1 MFFRFKVMTIPAK
14 TLSIAVGTM
23 FVAAL
28 LLSGCSSTPDKESAS
43 TNAPLSGT
51 DEQIF
56 VGDTIEM
63 NYDPN
68 VIMKRAES
76 FHAKEGYAEAIV
88 EYQHFLDLHRNHVLA
103 PYAQY
108 RLALS
113 HFKMIQT
120 IDRDVSPIKK
130 AREEFIQ
137 LMQDHPA
144 SRYEAE
150 ARNKIGE
157 CEDLLAQ
164 HHLFVAEFYYKK
176 GSYLAAAKRYKMVIE
191 SYPHLKA
198 AAKAKYE
205 LAKTYKDLGAP
216 DWSRDW
222 LVALVREHPRHKL
235 RDAGLKM
242 LAKLREEHPDLV
254 VAQNLGTLNTNLLT
268 TSFLSL
274 NQSAQIGS
282 SGMLANPSQYRA
294 GARITNPSQPSLAE
308 CALGA
313 WCEASTTTKPVS
325 ASAVSSPP
333 TTATCQPG
341 TWCE

>member
-1 MFFRFKVMTIPAK
+1 MTMQNTTYTSKFALAI
-14 TLSIAVGTM
+14 LFISLL
-23 FVAAL
+23 FV
-28 LLSGCSSTPDKESAS
+28 GCSSTSDKGA
-43 TNAPLSGT
+43 TANNAPLSGT

-56 VGDTIEM
+56 VGDIIEM

-76 FHAKEGYAEAIV
+76 FHDKEGYAEAIV

-120 IDRDVSPIKK
+120 IDRDVSPIEK
-130 AREEFIQ
+130 ARDQFIK
-137 LMQDHPA
+137 LMQTHPG
-144 SRYEAE
+144 SQYEAE
-150 ARNKIGE
+150 ARAKIGE

-164 HHLFVAEFYYKK
+164 HHMFVAEFYYKK
-176 GSYLAAAKRYKMVIE
+176 EAYLAAAKRYKLVIE
-191 SYPHLKA
+191 SYPHLEA
-198 AAKAKYE
+198 AAEAKYE

-222 LVALVREHPRHKL
+222 LVALIRDHPQHKL
-235 RDAGLKM
+235 RDDGLKM
-242 LAKLREEHPDLV
+242 LAKLQKENPDLV

-268 TSFLSL
+268 TSFLPLKQASPIDSSKNL
-274 NQSAQIGS
+274 VTTSFQNSATRTTSQVKPS
-282 SGMLANPSQYRA
+282 S
-294 GARITNPSQPSLAE
+294 TE
-308 CALGA
+308 CGLGA
-313 WCEASTTTKPVS
+313 WCEASTTTKPS
-325 ASAVSSPP
+325 P
-333 TTATCQPG
+333 TTPPSSVAVTCQPG

>member
-1 MFFRFKVMTIPAK
+1 MPTTPFATKFAFAILATSLFFV
-14 TLSIAVGTM
+14 
-23 FVAAL
+23 
-28 LLSGCSSTPDKESAS
+28 GCSSTPDKEA
-43 TNAPLSGT
+43 TAKNTPLSGT

-76 FHAKEGYAEAIV
+76 FHDKEGYSEAIV

-120 IDRDVSPIKK
+120 IDRDVSPIEK
-130 AREEFIQ
+130 ARDQFIK
-137 LMQDHPA
+137 LMQTHPG
-144 SRYEAE
+144 SQYEAE
-150 ARNKIGE
+150 ARTKIGE

-176 GSYLAAAKRYKMVIE
+176 EAYLAAAKRYKQVIE
-191 SYPHLKA
+191 SYPHLEA
-198 AAKAKYE
+198 AAEAKYE

-222 LVALVREHPRHKL
+222 LVALVREHPQHEL
-235 RDAGLKM
+235 RDDGLKM
-242 LAKLREEHPDLV
+242 LAKLQEENPDLV

-268 TSFLSL
+268 TSFLPLKQAAPLVPSGNL
-274 NQSAQIGS
+274 ATPS
-282 SGMLANPSQYRA
+282 SQNTASGTTGTTKPSK
-294 GARITNPSQPSLAE
+294 TE
-308 CALGA
+308 CELGA
-313 WCEASTTTKPVS
+313 WCEASTTTKPSS
-325 ASAVSSPP
+325 APAVSPP
-333 TTATCQPG
+333 STPATCQPG